1 MTKLTGK
8 KRKYI
13 CEELEPRILL
23 SAGIEGLIYDSGWEP
38 DVTLEAE
45 TDAAQ
50 IIALFNN
57 SQSPSSIEPT
67 SEVVFIDSSLPDY
80 QLLITDL
87 VNNDDTNRQFEI
99 ILLNEQDGIAQ
110 ITAYLESQENID
122 AIHFFTHGEDGQIQ
136 LGDDH
141 LSLSNIENFSSDLL
155 LWNNALDENAD
166 ILFYGCDVASTV
178 DGLSLIQQIGTL
190 TDADI
195 AASDDLTGNSELGG
209 DWQLEKTIGSI
220 ETNIALSTELQTIW
234 NATLAIITFQDGF
247 SGYTGTV
254 DTQLDQLTPN
264 TSYDDDADISAD
276 GGANSKQALIRFDNI
291 FGAGANQIAYGS
303 TINSATLTFNV
314 TDGTTGA
321 ANVEMYAMLV
331 NWNDSS
337 TWNSLS
343 SGVSTDDVE
352 ASSTVDSLLNS
363 PNDTGSKTF
372 TGLGTTLQSWSD
384 GGTNYGW
391 VITNNTTNNWDF
403 SQSDGSNIT
412 NPILTVDYST
422 NAAPVFTSSATPSI
436 PENTTAVVTLATTD
450 ADGDPVTYSITGG
463 DDAGLFTITSGVLNF
478 ITPPDADTPG
488 SFAGTNVYD
497 VQVTADDGNGGLT
510 PQDLTVTVTDVNEA
524 PVFTSTATP
533 SIPENTTA
541 VVALATTDDDGDI
554 PTYSITGGNDQLLFT
569 ITGGVLNFITPP
581 DADVPGSFAGTNVY
595 DVQVTADDGNLGLTP
610 QNLTVTV
617 TDVNEAPVFTSTAT
631 PSIPENTTAVVA
643 LATTDDDGDAATYSI
658 TGGDDAGL
666 FTITGGVLNFITPP
680 DSDVPGSF
688 AGTNVYDVQVTAD
701 DGNLGLTPQN
711 LTVTVTNVNEAPT
724 SNDQQFSVS
733 GNSVNGSLVGIVT
746 ASDTDAGDTLS
757 YSITDGTGVG
767 SFAIDSNTGQLTI
780 VNSNS
785 LYSEVAQVYTL
796 SVLVTDSSGNTST
809 SNITISVSP
818 SSNSNPVIV
827 SPPPP
832 EQTNPSP
839 ERNDF
844 IAEPTLQLAGY
855 IFNSHLIT
863 HLDPTSDSSENNG
876 TNEPNE
882 KTGSRDVKT
891 DWLTPE
897 NNEVG
902 ADYISFR
909 TGGAFYN
916 ALDKM
921 NQDIDESEETGGN
934 NVFTAGVRG
943 TGIALTAGF
952 ASWVLRGSSLLAS
965 FLSTIPV
972 WRGLDPLPI
981 LAAARKKQKKD
992 VNVASSKKN
1001 SSDAD
1006 DIDEIF
1012 DENGNRIHRNTVQDA

>member
-178 DGLSLIQQIGTL
+178 DGLSLIQKIGTL

-524 PVFTSTATP
+524 PVFTS
-533 SIPENTTA
+533 S
-541 VVALATTDDDGDI
+541 
-554 PTYSITGGNDQLLFT
+554 
-569 ITGGVLNFITPP
+569 
-581 DADVPGSFAGTNVY
+581 
-595 DVQVTADDGNLGLTP
+595 
-610 QNLTVTV
+610 
-617 TDVNEAPVFTSTAT
+617 AT

-643 LATTDDDGDAATYSI
+643 LATTDDDGDAVTYSI
-658 TGGDDAGL
+658 TGGNDQGL

-680 DSDVPGSF
+680 DADVPGSF

>member
-178 DGLSLIQQIGTL
+178 DGLSLIQKIGTL

-478 ITPPDADTPG
+478 ITPPDADVPG

-497 VQVTADDGNGGLT
+497 VQVTADDGNLGLT
-510 PQDLTVTVTDVNEA
+510 PQNLTVTVTDVNEA

-617 TDVNEAPVFTSTAT
+617 T
-631 PSIPENTTAVVA
+631 
-643 LATTDDDGDAATYSI
+643 
-658 TGGDDAGL
+658 
-666 FTITGGVLNFITPP
+666 
-680 DSDVPGSF
+680 
-688 AGTNVYDVQVTAD
+688 
-701 DGNLGLTPQN
+701 
-711 LTVTVTNVNEAPT
+711 NVNEAPT

-780 VNSNS
+780 VNGNS